1 MQYTL
6 RNVPA
11 QLDRLLRAKAKQE
24 GKSLNEVLLE
34 SLARAF
40 GLGAEPTRHRSLEDV
55 AGTWVADA
63 EVERALDDQRAVDA
77 DLWR

>member
-6 RNVPA
+6 RNIPA
-11 QLDRLLRAKAKQE
+11 QLDRVLRAKAKRE
-24 GKSLNEVLLE
+24 GKSLNEVLIE
-34 SLARAF
+34 CLARAL
-40 GLGAEPTRHRSLEDV
+40 GLGPEPTRHRSLEDV

-63 EVERALDDQRAVDA
+63 EVERALEDQRVVDP